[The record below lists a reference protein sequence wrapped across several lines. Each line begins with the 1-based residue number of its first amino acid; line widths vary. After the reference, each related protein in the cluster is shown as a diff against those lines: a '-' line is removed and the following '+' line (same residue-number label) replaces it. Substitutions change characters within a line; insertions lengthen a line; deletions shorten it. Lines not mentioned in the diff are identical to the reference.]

1 MKLRQIAIATLAVCG
16 GSAFAVAPDLPAGA
30 AAKLYVGGSSAIAP
44 VLAGIFTQ
52 NCPAANLTTYSSK
65 AGAGAFL
72 TDTANGASHNVYY
85 CSAINNPNDF
95 GTGYNGK
102 SIAVWKRDAGG
113 SGIGVFAIADG
124 AAPIAMLDTS
134 TCDDVVGGVALCPN
148 QVSVQPDAGISDLEP
163 TAFNPSANRPPA
175 YAAHAPVTTANFE
188 SAQPVAMVV
197 FGIAANTRLFNQMAA
212 DQGTA
217 TPSISSAA
225 VYSLF
230 SPGWIGSG
238 LGWGPATTTNASNQ
252 LNICYRGI
260 GSGTRASAQI
270 QFLQLPNNKFTTL
283 FEVAGST
290 NPAPGPGQTL
300 KGGNHP
306 NEYFISEESSSG
318 NVIACVEA
326 AEAGGGYAIGFASTD
341 RDLSAKN
348 AKFLY
353 LDNQN
358 PNRVAAQQGQ
368 YPWTF
373 QAFYN
378 TNKTVRNAGG
388 GANAF
393 DNSLFFAK
401 AFRDAF
407 KKPSNIN
414 AIPAGPKN
422 GVMADTTA
430 CNADHTLWTVD
441 EQAVCSRVT
450 RNGDSRTPLIFG
462 N

>member
-16 GSAFAVAPDLPAGA
+16 GSAFAIAPDLPAGA
-30 AAKLYVGGSSAIAP
+30 QAKLYVGGSSAIAP

-52 NCPAANLTTYSSK
+52 NCTAPGVLTTYSSK
-65 AGAGAFL
+65 AGAGSFL
-72 TDTANGASHNVYY
+72 TDTANGASQNVYY
-85 CSAINNPNDF
+85 CSNVQGADF
-95 GTGYNGK
+95 GAGYVTK
-102 SIAVWKRDAGG
+102 SVAVWKRDAGG

-134 TCDDVVGGVALCPN
+134 TCDDIVAGVALCPN
-148 QVSVQPDAGISDLEP
+148 TVNVQPDAGISDLEP
-163 TAFNPSANRPPA
+163 TAFNSSVNRPPA
-175 YAAHAPVTTANFE
+175 YAAHAPVTAANFE

-230 SPGWIGSG
+230 SPGWASTGF
-238 LGWGPATTTNASNQ
+238 GWGPATNANISNQ
-252 LNICYRGI
+252 INICYRGI
-260 GSGTRASAQI
+260 GSGTRATAQI
-270 QFLQLPNNKFTTL
+270 QFLDLPNNKFTTL
-283 FEVAGST
+283 FETPVANTGG
-290 NPAPGPGQTL
+290 AV
-300 KGGNHP
+300 KGGNIA
-306 NEYFISEESSSG
+306 NAFFDSEESSSG

-353 LDNQN
+353 LDHQN
-358 PNRVAAQQGQ
+358 PNRVAAKEGQ

-378 TNKTVRNAGG
+378 TNKTVRNVGG
-388 GANAF
+388 GPLAF

-422 GVMADTTA
+422 GVMADTGA
-430 CNADHTLWTVD
+430 CNADHTLFNAD
-441 EQAVCSRVT
+441 ELAVCSRVT
-450 RNGDSRTPLIFG
+450 RSGDSRTPLQFA

>member
-16 GSAFAVAPDLPAGA
+16 GSAFAVAPDLPGA
-30 AAKLYVGGSSAIAP
+30 AQAKLYVGGSSAIAP

-65 AGAGAFL
+65 AGFGAFL

-85 CSAINNPNDF
+85 CSALNNPNDF
-95 GTGYNGK
+95 GAGYNGK
-102 SIAVWKRDAGG
+102 SVAVWKRDAGG

-148 QVSVQPDAGISDLEP
+148 TVNVQPDAGISDLEP

-175 YAAHAPVTTANFE
+175 YIAHANVPAANFE
-188 SAQPVAMVV
+188 SAPPVAMVV
-197 FGIAANTRLFNQMAA
+197 FGIAANTRLYNQMAA

-230 SPGWIGSG
+230 SPGWSG
-238 LGWGPATTTNASNQ
+238 TGFGWGPATSTNIGNQ
-252 LNICYRGI
+252 INICYRGI
-260 GSGTRASAQI
+260 GSGTRATAQI
-270 QFLQLPNNKFTTL
+270 QFLDLPNNKFTTN
-283 FEVAGST
+283 FETPAGNTGGAVKGVNVAV
-290 NPAPGPGQTL
+290 A
-300 KGGNHP
+300 
-306 NEYFISEESSSG
+306 FFDSEESSSG

-353 LDNQN
+353 LDHQN
-358 PNRVAAQQGQ
+358 PNRVTAKEGQ
-368 YPWTF
+368 YPWTY

-378 TNKTVRNAGG
+378 TNKVVRNVGG
-388 GANAF
+388 GATAF

-414 AIPAGPKN
+414 AIPAAAKN
-422 GVMADTTA
+422 GVMADTLA
-430 CNADHTLWTVD
+430 CNGDHTLFNAD

-450 RNGDSRTPLIFG
+450 RNGDSRTPLQFA